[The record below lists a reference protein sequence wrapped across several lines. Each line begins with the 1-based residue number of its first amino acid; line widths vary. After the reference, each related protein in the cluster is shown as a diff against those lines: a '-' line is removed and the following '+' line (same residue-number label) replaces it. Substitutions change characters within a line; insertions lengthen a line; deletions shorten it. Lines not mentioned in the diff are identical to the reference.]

1 MIVWYEHIILYIS
14 VYISHSMITYAAVV
28 TVDLLVRAT
37 TPYPLDEQ
45 VMVPSIREVYQT
57 LYLLAERGECG
68 LVDYVTG
75 EQQSRFLPCI
85 SASVLSSL
93 QW

>member
-1 MIVWYEHIILYIS
+1 
-14 VYISHSMITYAAVV
+14 MITYAAVV

-75 EQQSRFLPCI
+75 EQQSRFLPMYFSQRAFQLAVVEI
-85 SASVLSSL
+85 GT
-93 QW
+93 